1 MTKELVAV
9 VGKAKSSIDTGFSQ
23 VGKSLKSGDEV
34 AKALMILAARAV
46 AKANALAL
54 LAEHSHA
61 NEALP
66 ILRSLLETAVQMRW
80 ISAKDSARRAGD
92 VLGEREKATWQEIWD
107 DARVKVR
114 AQELGFWDERLS
126 RVLSSC
132 REHLH
137 ANAAGLPWGH
147 LYAEKDGGVP
157 PDEVLRATA
166 ALMGHAVKALD
177 ETWPGKFPGAEEM
190 WRRV

>member
-1 MTKELVAV
+1 MSKELVAL
-9 VGKAKSSIDTGFSQ
+9 VGSAKARIDTGFSQ
-23 VGKSLKSGDEV
+23 VGRGLKADDAV
-34 AKALMILAARAV
+34 AKALMVLAARAV

-66 ILRSLLETAVQMRW
+66 ILRSLLESVVQMRW
-80 ISAKDSARRAGD
+80 VSAKDSARRAAD
-92 VLGEREKATWQEIWD
+92 VLAEREKASWQEIWD
-107 DARVKVR
+107 DERVKVR

-147 LYAEKDGGVP
+147 LYAEKDGGVSR
-157 PDEVLRATA
+157 DEVLRATA
-166 ALMGHAVKALD
+166 ALMAHAVKALD